1 MDFDIHVKPRHNRE
15 AIISQRLEN
24 SDETGEAIYDFRGK
38 TIYPKVI
45 SLPIDIPV
53 YRLENCRTF
62 SRQQTIVARENLGKE
77 YFLKG
82 QENTEAQKK
91 QHVILAELAKQGTET
106 VTPIMK
112 VLEEEGQREHILI
125 TKTGVVVNGNRRLSA
140 MRELAG
146 QSDGSVKLRFQHV
159 NCAVLPSDTTRD
171 EIDDIEADLQARP
184 HTKLAY
190 DWIGDAWLIRR
201 QVDKGRSIK
210 EVSVRLR
217 RSKSEIE
224 NVLQALDEADLYLQ
238 EWICK
243 SGEYDKVKEGQQIFS
258 DIPKSIAGKN
268 ERLQNACRAIAWS
281 LYEKRDK
288 ISGRVYRLNSS
299 FGKLAPKVLE
309 QLEERLEIEP
319 DETTDS
325 GDFAVDI
332 EGNDTF
338 KDYTPIIEALRNE
351 QNKDESIDILIEACE
366 TAIELDKGVKN
377 EVAALKALSQINSK
391 ITSIDV
397 SYASQGTLSPM
408 MKHIVT
414 IRAGLNKIEDAITKR
429 LKSTS
434 DTT

>member
-1 MDFDIHVKPRHNRE
+1 MAFDIHVKPRHNRE

-140 MRELAG
+140 MRELAR
-146 QSDGSVKLRFQHV
+146 QSEGSVKLRFQHV

-332 EGNDTF
+332 EGNDSF

-377 EVAALKALSQINSK
+377 EMAALKALGQINSK
-391 ITSIDV
+391 VTSIDV

-408 MKHIVT
+408 MKHIDT
-414 IRAGLNKIEDAITKR
+414 IRAGLDKIEDAITKR